1 MKKIIMLWI
10 FVVTSITA
18 YAQELSF
25 GQITFTPYIEAQN
38 SLDETSGRLLKD
50 KMLQIVTAN
59 EAIGG
64 FDRRFVIT
72 PNVNILSEKETATIP
87 QKVSLKIAITFY
99 VGDGVASALFGS
111 YRMEVLGVGDNRNQ
125 ALHSAIRK
133 IKVNN
138 EGVSNLISQ
147 GKERIIAY
155 YNTYSSTLIKKAKS
169 YMTLLDFENAISC
182 LSTIPSVCKDYEQAQ
197 TLIQQ
202 CGTKLIERDNDI
214 LITKAKSAWSANPNK
229 EGASVASMYLSQIIV
244 SSPKYRSE
252 VQHLADKMQKTII
265 LREDKL
271 MELAKVQI
279 LSEERLQKEQI
290 KASAQ
295 IETEFWS
302 SLPKIVYNVLK
313 WF

>member
-10 FVVTSITA
+10 FVVTSIAA
-18 YAQELSF
+18 YAQKLSF

-64 FDRRFVIT
+64 FDRRFIIT

-99 VGDGVASALFGS
+99 VGDGVASALFAS
-111 YRMEVLGVGDNRNQ
+111 YRMEVSGVGDNRNQ

-133 IKVNN
+133 IKVND
-138 EGVSNLISQ
+138 EGISNLISQ

-169 YMTLLDFENAISC
+169 YMTMLDFENALSC

-197 TLIQQ
+197 ALIQQ
-202 CGTKLIERDNDI
+202 CGTKLIERNNDI

-252 VQHLADKMQKTII
+252 VQYLADKMQKTII
-265 LREDKL
+265 SRENKL

-295 IETEFWS
+295 IETAFWA